1 MATDLTIL
9 RNGALPS
16 TAFKDANLPKTRLDE
31 GTAGSPFARVSYKAG
46 KWAVK
51 FQGKF
56 DPATRIVD
64 GRREQNPN
72 LDVVILKA
80 ANHPSKAWYAAAYNP
95 EAEQTGPDCYSSLG
109 MKPDLPGSRKP
120 QNDTCLLCP
129 HNAWGSKVDRQTG
142 EARKGKDCMDFKKLA
157 VVPVFDI
164 ENKIYGGPMLLQ
176 VPASSL
182 RNLGPYQNLLEANG
196 FHYAQVHT
204 RVTFSGDENISYPLM
219 EFDALSALDDVQAQ
233 QVLKALNHP
242 LINLILDGEVQAAD
256 AGEDAYRTPSATVT
270 VLRPATKKEEAK
282 PAKAADPNVVQPKPE
297 LSEAEQE
304 IADLKA
310 KLAATIAATPP
321 PLPPLTPQ
329 EQEIIEL
336 KAKLAEAA
344 NAANAAIHANA
355 GETDRRALPSTYEKK
370 GKGGRPRG
378 STNRTPAVAPTD
390 MDSEKLAGPALPEP
404 VGEPANDGEGEDP
417 IARINRTIANAKG
430 LI

>member
-1 MATDLTIL
+1 MVNDLTIL

-56 DPATRIVD
+56 DPASRIVD

-72 LDVVILKA
+72 LDIVILKA
-80 ANHPSKAWYAAAYNP
+80 ANHPSKAWYEAAYNP

-120 QNDTCLLCP
+120 QHDTCLLCP
-129 HNAWGSKVDRQTG
+129 HNAWGSKVDRTTG

-157 VVPVFDI
+157 VVPVGDI

-176 VPASSL
+176 IPASSL

-204 RVTFSGDENISYPLM
+204 RVTFSGDEDISYPLM
-219 EFDALSALDDVQAQ
+219 EFDALAALDDVQVTLGEGAQ
-233 QVLKALNHP
+233 PPAGQPDLGRRGAGGRRRG
-242 LINLILDGEVQAAD
+242 GE
-256 AGEDAYRTPSATVT
+256 PP
-270 VLRPATKKEEAK
+270 RPRCTRSVR
-282 PAKAADPNVVQPKPE
+282 PPRSSPKGR
-297 LSEAEQE
+297 
-304 IADLKA
+304 
-310 KLAATIAATPP
+310 
-321 PLPPLTPQ
+321 
-329 EQEIIEL
+329 
-336 KAKLAEAA
+336 AEACKGCRSRA
-344 NAANAAIHANA
+344 RA
-355 GETDRRALPSTYEKK
+355 GAEPRRAGDRGPQGPAGRRREGCRARAGTHPTRRGDRRAASQAGGA
-370 GKGGRPRG
+370 GKQGEGRPPARRDQPHPRG
-378 STNRTPAVAPTD
+378 CPHQHGQR
-390 MDSEKLAGPALPEP
+390 EAGRARAARAGQVRRPQL
-404 VGEPANDGEGEDP
+404 VDGADP
-417 IARINRTIANAKG
+417 IARINKTISNAKA

>member
-1 MATDLTIL
+1 MANDLTIL

-46 KWAVK
+46 KWAIK

-56 DPATRIVD
+56 DPLSRIVD

-80 ANHPSKAWYAAAYNP
+80 ANHPSKAWYEAAYNP
-95 EAEQTGPDCYSSLG
+95 EAEQAGPDCYSSLG

-120 QNDTCLLCP
+120 QHDTCLLCP
-129 HNAWGSKVDRQTG
+129 HNAWGSKVDRTTG

-157 VVPVFDI
+157 VVPVGDI

-182 RNLGPYQNLLEANG
+182 RNLGPYQNLLEANS

-219 EFDALSALDDVQAQ
+219 EFDALAALDDVQAQ

-256 AGEDAYRTPSATVT
+256 AGEENYRAPVSATVHT
-270 VLRPATKKEEAK
+270 LRPATKAEPKKEEPK
-282 PAKAADPNVVQPKPE
+282 PAKAADPAPVQA
-297 LSEAEQE
+297 LSPAEQE

-310 KLAATIAATPP
+310 RLAAAVKAAEPEP
-321 PLPPLTPQ
+321 EPELTPQ
-329 EQEIIEL
+329 EKEIAEL
-336 KAKLAEAA
+336 KAKLAAA
-344 NAANAAIHANA
+344 EA
-355 GETDRRALPSTYEKK
+355 GEKPKAR
-370 GKGGRPRG
+370 GGRPRG
-378 STNRTPAVAPTD
+378 ATNRTPAVAPTN
-390 MDSEKLAGPALPEP
+390 MDSEKLAGPTLPEP
-404 VGEPANDGEGEDP
+404 VGPTPANDGAEDP
-417 IARINRTIANAKG
+417 IARINKTISNAKA